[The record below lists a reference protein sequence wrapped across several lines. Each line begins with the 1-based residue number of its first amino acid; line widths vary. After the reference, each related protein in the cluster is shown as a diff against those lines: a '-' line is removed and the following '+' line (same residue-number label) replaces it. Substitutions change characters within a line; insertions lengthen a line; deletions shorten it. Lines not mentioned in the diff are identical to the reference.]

1 MTLFRSPMRDRH
13 ALVQRLCGHDGRA
26 PLHDNVLYGE
36 RTMKWPVLAL
46 MSNADFGNARHA
58 LSQMVV
64 AGTMTVHPPI
74 VIQQDKDEER
84 EGEAPPEPLAPGE
97 R

>member
-13 ALVQRLCGHDGRA
+13 AQVMLLCGKGTRA
-26 PLHDNVLYGE
+26 PLHANVLYGE
-36 RTMKWPVLAL
+36 RSMKWPLLAL
-46 MSNADFGNARHA
+46 MCDADLGSARHA
-58 LSQMVV
+58 ISQMVV

-74 VIQQDKDEER
+74 VIQKEREEW